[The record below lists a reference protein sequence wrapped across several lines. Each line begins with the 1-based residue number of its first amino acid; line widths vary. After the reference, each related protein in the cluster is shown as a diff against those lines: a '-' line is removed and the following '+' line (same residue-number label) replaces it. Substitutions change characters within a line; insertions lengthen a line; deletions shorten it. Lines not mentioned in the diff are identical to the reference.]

1 MQASFYVLSAHKTP
15 DDGAVLDFVCRLIQ
29 TVLKKSE
36 QSLVVVDN
44 DNTRLSILDEQLWL
58 FEPTSFIPHQLSVTH
73 AHTTKD
79 ADSSHATADNI
90 NKTSV
95 STHQATD
102 QDILS
107 PVLLTDTFPKR
118 FDGIILNL
126 SPTAVPLS
134 DKLAPERILEII
146 TPESN
151 SQQYGRDKYKRY
163 RDLGLTLNHFKL

>member
-1 MQASFYVLSAHKTP
+1 MQASFYVLSTHKAADTQ
-15 DDGAVLDFVCRLIQ
+15 AVLDFVCRLIQ

-44 DNTRLSILDEQLWL
+44 DNTRLSTLDEQLWL

-73 AHTTKD
+73 AHAATD
-79 ADSSHATADNI
+79 ASHSTADNT
-90 NKTSV
+90 NKTDV
-95 STHQATD
+95 SAMKTAE

-107 PVLLTDTFPKR
+107 SVLLSDSFPTR

-126 SPTAVPLS
+126 SPNAVPLS
-134 DKLAPERILEII
+134 DQLTPERILEII
-146 TPESN
+146 TPDSI
-151 SQQYGRDKYKRY
+151 SQQQGRDKYKHY